1 MATKDLDTMKQLVIS
16 GNNLLSKGRLTE
28 ALTKF
33 QTAQKDNPNNAL
45 INSSVSKIKA
55 QLKAKKNSK
64 RTFER
69 YTGATPGTIS
79 KLEQTLKNVQD
90 ELEKEEKK
98 LNFCRF
104 NVKNKIKEIKSLD
117 QEYAQVYGEK
127 NTLEK
132 ELKTV
137 TKELETVN
145 KELETVNKE
154 LETVNKELNRDKDN
168 MSNTM
173 NRFKKVLQ
181 RGRNL
186 TRRKDNTKV
195 GGKSKKSRKSK
206 TGRKSRKKSKKR
218 SKRKRRR

>member
-1 MATKDLDTMKQLVIS
+1 MATKDLDTMKQLVKS

-33 QTAQKDNPNNAL
+33 QTAQKDDPNNAL

-79 KLEQTLKNVQD
+79 KLEQALKNVQD

-117 QEYAQVYGEK
+117 KEYAQVHGEK
-127 NTLEK
+127 STLEK
-132 ELKTV
+132 ELK
-137 TKELETVN
+137 TVN
-145 KELETVNKE
+145 KELETVNNE
-154 LETVNKELNRDKDN
+154 LETVNKELNKDKDN

-186 TRRKDNTKV
+186 TRRKGNTMV
-195 GGKSKKSRKSK
+195 GGKSKKSKSK
-206 TGRKSRKKSKKR
+206 KSKSKKSKSKKKSRKR
-218 SKRKRRR
+218 SQRKRRK

>member
-1 MATKDLDTMKQLVIS
+1 MTTKDLNTMKQLVKS

-33 QTAQKDNPNNAL
+33 QTAQKDYPNNAL
-45 INSSVSKIKA
+45 INSSVSKINAQIKA
-55 QLKAKKNSK
+55 QKNSK
-64 RTFER
+64 RTFQR
-69 YTGATPGTIS
+69 YTGATPATIS
-79 KLEQTLKNVQD
+79 KLQQDLKNVQD

-117 QEYAQVYGEK
+117 KEYAQVHGEK
-127 NTLEK
+127 STLEK
-132 ELKTV
+132 ELK
-137 TKELETVN
+137 TVN
-145 KELETVNKE
+145 KELETVNNE
-154 LETVNKELNRDKDN
+154 LETVNKELNKDQNN

-195 GGKSKKSRKSK
+195 GGKSKKSK
-206 TGRKSRKKSKKR
+206 KKSKKR
-218 SKRKRRR
+218 KRRKRR

>member
-1 MATKDLDTMKQLVIS
+1 MTTKNLDTMKQLVKS

-33 QTAQKDNPNNAL
+33 QTAQKGDPNNAL

-55 QLKAKKNSK
+55 QIKAKKNSK

-79 KLEQTLKNVQD
+79 KLERELKNVQD
-90 ELEKEEKK
+90 ELDKEEKK
-98 LNFCRF
+98 LKFCRI
-104 NVKNKIKEIKSLD
+104 NVKNKIKEIESLD

-127 NTLEK
+127 DTLEK

-137 TKELETVN
+137 TKELEM
-145 KELETVNKE
+145 VNKE
-154 LETVNKELNRDKDN
+154 LETVNKELNKDQNN

-173 NRFKKVLQ
+173 NRFKKILQ

-186 TRRKDNTKV
+186 TLRKGNTKV
-195 GGKSKKSRKSK
+195 GGKSKKSK

>member
-1 MATKDLDTMKQLVIS
+1 MTTKDLNTMKQLVKS

-33 QTAQKDNPNNAL
+33 QTAQKDYPNNAL
-45 INSSVSKIKA
+45 INSSVSKINAQIKA
-55 QLKAKKNSK
+55 QKNSK
-64 RTFER
+64 TTFER
-69 YTGATPGTIS
+69 YTGATPATIS
-79 KLEQTLKNVQD
+79 KLERDLKNVQD

-98 LNFCRF
+98 LKFCRF

-117 QEYAQVYGEK
+117 QEYAKVHGEK
-127 NTLEK
+127 STLEK
-132 ELKTV
+132 ELK
-137 TKELETVN
+137 
-145 KELETVNKE
+145 TVNKE

-173 NRFKKVLQ
+173 NRFKKILQ

-186 TRRKDNTKV
+186 TRRKDNTMS

-218 SKRKRRR
+218 SKRKRR

>member
-1 MATKDLDTMKQLVIS
+1 MTTKNLDTMKQLVKS
-16 GNNLLSKGRLTE
+16 GNNLLSKGRLSE

-33 QTAQKDNPNNAL
+33 QTAQKDYPNNAL
-45 INSSVSKIKA
+45 INSSVSKINAQIKA
-55 QLKAKKNSK
+55 QKNSK
-64 RTFER
+64 RTFQR
-69 YTGATPGTIS
+69 YTGATPATIS
-79 KLEQTLKNVQD
+79 ELERNLKNVQD

-98 LNFCRF
+98 LKFCRI
-104 NVKNKIKEIKSLD
+104 NVKNKIKEISSLD

-137 TKELETVN
+137 TKELG
-145 KELETVNKE
+145 TVNKE
-154 LETVNKELNRDKDN
+154 LETVNKELNKDQNN

>member
-1 MATKDLDTMKQLVIS
+1 MTTKDLNTMKQLVKS

-33 QTAQKDNPNNAL
+33 QTAQKDYPNNAL
-45 INSSVSKIKA
+45 INSSVSKINAQIKA
-55 QLKAKKNSK
+55 QKNSK
-64 RTFER
+64 RSFLK

-79 KLEQTLKNVQD
+79 KLEQDLKNVQG

-117 QEYAQVYGEK
+117 KEYAQVHGEK
-127 NTLEK
+127 STLEK
-132 ELKTV
+132 ELK
-137 TKELETVN
+137 
-145 KELETVNKE
+145 TVNKE
-154 LETVNKELNRDKDN
+154 LETVNKELNKDQNN

-218 SKRKRRR
+218 SKRKRR

>member
-1 MATKDLDTMKQLVIS
+1 MTKSSEKIHKLVKT
-16 GNNLLSKGRLTE
+16 GNNLLTKGRLTE

-33 QTAQKDNPNNAL
+33 QTAQKDYPNNAL
-45 INSSVSKIKA
+45 INSSVNKINAQIKA
-55 QLKAKKNSK
+55 QKNSK

-79 KLEQTLKNVQD
+79 KLEQALKNVQD

-117 QEYAQVYGEK
+117 KEYAQVHGEK
-127 NTLEK
+127 STLEK
-132 ELKTV
+132 ELK
-137 TKELETVN
+137 TVN
-145 KELETVNKE
+145 KELETVNNE
-154 LETVNKELNRDKDN
+154 LETVNKELNKDKDN

-186 TRRKDNTKV
+186 TRRKGNTMA
-195 GGKSKKSRKSK
+195 GGKGKSKSKKSKKSK
-206 TGRKSRKKSKKR
+206 SKKSKSKKKSRKR
-218 SKRKRRR
+218 SQRKRRK

>member
-1 MATKDLDTMKQLVIS
+1 MTTKDLDTMKQLVKS
-16 GNNLLSKGRLTE
+16 GNNLLTKGRLSE

-33 QTAQKDNPNNAL
+33 QTAQKGDPNNAL
-45 INSSVSKIKA
+45 INSSVNKIKA
-55 QLKAKKNSK
+55 QIKAQKNSK

-69 YTGATPGTIS
+69 YTGSTPATVS
-79 KLEQTLKNVQD
+79 KLEPELKNVQA
-90 ELEKEEKK
+90 ELDKEEKK
-98 LNFCRF
+98 LKFCRI
-104 NVKNKIKEIKSLD
+104 NVKNKIKEISSLD
-117 QEYAQVYGEK
+117 QEYAQVHGEK

-137 TKELETVN
+137 TKELEM
-145 KELETVNKE
+145 VNKE
-154 LETVNKELNRDKDN
+154 LETVNKELNKDQNN

-195 GGKSKKSRKSK
+195 GGKSKKSK
-206 TGRKSRKKSKKR
+206 KKSKKR
-218 SKRKRRR
+218 KRRKRR

>member
-1 MATKDLDTMKQLVIS
+1 MTTKDLDTMKQLVKS
-16 GNNLLSKGRLTE
+16 GNNLLSKGRLSE

-33 QTAQKDNPNNAL
+33 QTAQKGDPNNAL
-45 INSSVSKIKA
+45 INRSVNKIKA
-55 QLKAKKNSK
+55 QIKAQKNSK

-69 YTGATPGTIS
+69 YTGATPATVS
-79 KLEQTLKNVQD
+79 KLERDLKNVQD
-90 ELEKEEKK
+90 ELDKEEKK
-98 LNFCRF
+98 LKFCRI
-104 NVKNKIKEIKSLD
+104 NVKNKIKEISSLD
-117 QEYAQVYGEK
+117 QEYAQVHGEK

-137 TKELETVN
+137 TKELEM
-145 KELETVNKE
+145 VNKE
-154 LETVNKELNRDKDN
+154 LETVNKELNKDQNN

-195 GGKSKKSRKSK
+195 GGKSKKSK
-206 TGRKSRKKSKKR
+206 KKSKKR
-218 SKRKRRR
+218 KRRKRR

>member
-1 MATKDLDTMKQLVIS
+1 MTTKDLDTMKQLVKS

-33 QTAQKDNPNNAL
+33 QTAQKDDPNNAL

-79 KLEQTLKNVQD
+79 KLEQELKNVQD

-117 QEYAQVYGEK
+117 KEYAQVHGEK
-127 NTLEK
+127 STLEK
-132 ELKTV
+132 ELK
-137 TKELETVN
+137 
-145 KELETVNKE
+145 TVNKE
-154 LETVNKELNRDKDN
+154 LETVNKELNKDKDN

-173 NRFKKVLQ
+173 DRFKKVLQ

-186 TRRKDNTKV
+186 TRRKGITMAGGK
-195 GGKSKKSRKSK
+195 GKSKSKKGRKS
-206 TGRKSRKKSKKR
+206 RKSRKKSRKQ

>member
-1 MATKDLDTMKQLVIS
+1 MTTKDLDTMKQLVKS
-16 GNNLLSKGRLTE
+16 GNNLLSKGRLSE

-33 QTAQKDNPNNAL
+33 QTAQKGDPNNAL

-55 QLKAKKNSK
+55 QIKAKKNSK

-79 KLEQTLKNVQD
+79 KLERELKNVQD
-90 ELEKEEKK
+90 ELDKEEKK
-98 LNFCRF
+98 LKFCRI
-104 NVKNKIKEIKSLD
+104 NVKNKIKEIESLD

-127 NTLEK
+127 DTLEK

-137 TKELETVN
+137 TKELEM
-145 KELETVNKE
+145 VNKE
-154 LETVNKELNRDKDN
+154 LETVNKELNKDQNN

-186 TRRKDNTKV
+186 TLRKGNTKV
-195 GGKSKKSRKSK
+195 GGKSKKSK

>member
-1 MATKDLDTMKQLVIS
+1 MTTKDLDTMKQLVKS
-16 GNNLLSKGRLTE
+16 GNNLLTKGRLSE

-33 QTAQKDNPNNAL
+33 QTAQKGDPNNAL
-45 INSSVSKIKA
+45 INSSVNKIKA
-55 QLKAKKNSK
+55 QIKEQKNSK

-69 YTGATPGTIS
+69 YTGATPATVS
-79 KLEQTLKNVQD
+79 KLERELKNVQA
-90 ELEKEEKK
+90 ELDKEEKK
-98 LNFCRF
+98 LKFCRI
-104 NVKNKIKEIKSLD
+104 NVKNKIKEISSLD
-117 QEYAQVYGEK
+117 QEYAQVHGEK

-137 TKELETVN
+137 TKELEM
-145 KELETVNKE
+145 VNKE
-154 LETVNKELNRDKDN
+154 LETVNKELNKDQNN

-195 GGKSKKSRKSK
+195 GGKSKKSK
-206 TGRKSRKKSKKR
+206 KKSKKR
-218 SKRKRRR
+218 KRRKRR

>member
-1 MATKDLDTMKQLVIS
+1 MATKDLDTMKQLVKS

-33 QTAQKDNPNNAL
+33 QTAQKDYPNNAL
-45 INSSVSKIKA
+45 INSSVSKINAQIKA
-55 QLKAKKNSK
+55 QKNSK
-64 RTFER
+64 RTFQR
-69 YTGATPGTIS
+69 YTGATPATIAE
-79 KLEQTLKNVQD
+79 LERNLKNVQGD
-90 ELEKEEKK
+90 LKEEEKK
-98 LNFCRF
+98 LNFCRI

-127 NTLEK
+127 NTLEN
-132 ELKTV
+132 ELK
-137 TKELETVN
+137 TVN

-173 NRFKKVLQ
+173 NRFKKILQ

-186 TRRKDNTKV
+186 TRRKDNTMS
-195 GGKSKKSRKSK
+195 GGKSKKR
-206 TGRKSRKKSKKR
+206 RKKSKKR
-218 SKRKRRR
+218 SKRKRRK

>member
-1 MATKDLDTMKQLVIS
+1 MTTKDLNTMKQLVKS

-33 QTAQKDNPNNAL
+33 QTAQKDYPNNAL
-45 INSSVSKIKA
+45 INSSVSKINAQIKA
-55 QLKAKKNSK
+55 QKNSK
-64 RTFER
+64 RTFQR
-69 YTGATPGTIS
+69 YTGATPATIS
-79 KLEQTLKNVQD
+79 KLQQDLKNVQD

-117 QEYAQVYGEK
+117 KEYAQVHGEK
-127 NTLEK
+127 STLEK
-132 ELKTV
+132 ELK
-137 TKELETVN
+137 TVN

-154 LETVNKELNRDKDN
+154 LETVNNELNKDQDN

-218 SKRKRRR
+218 SKRKRR

>member
-1 MATKDLDTMKQLVIS
+1 MTTKDLDTMKQLVKS
-16 GNNLLSKGRLTE
+16 GNNLLSKGRLSE

-33 QTAQKDNPNNAL
+33 QTAQKGDPNNAL
-45 INSSVSKIKA
+45 INRSVNKIKA
-55 QLKAKKNSK
+55 QIKAQKNSK

-69 YTGATPGTIS
+69 YTGATPATVS
-79 KLEQTLKNVQD
+79 KLERELKNVQA
-90 ELEKEEKK
+90 ELDKEEKK
-98 LNFCRF
+98 LKFCRI
-104 NVKNKIKEIKSLD
+104 NVKNKIKEISSLD
-117 QEYAQVYGEK
+117 QEYAQVHGEK

-137 TKELETVN
+137 TKELEM
-145 KELETVNKE
+145 
-154 LETVNKELNRDKDN
+154 VNKELNKDQNN

-195 GGKSKKSRKSK
+195 GGKSKKSK
-206 TGRKSRKKSKKR
+206 KKSKKR
-218 SKRKRRR
+218 KRRKRR

>member
-1 MATKDLDTMKQLVIS
+1 MATKDLDTMKQLVKS

-69 YTGATPGTIS
+69 YTGATPETIS
-79 KLEQTLKNVQD
+79 KLEQALKHIQD
-90 ELEKEEKK
+90 ELEKEETK
-98 LNFCRF
+98 LKFCRI
-104 NVKNKIKEIKSLD
+104 NVKNKIKEIKKLD
-117 QEYAQVYGEK
+117 QEYSQVYGEK
-127 NTLEK
+127 STLEK
-132 ELKTV
+132 ELK
-137 TKELETVN
+137 TVN
-145 KELETVNKE
+145 KELETVNNE
-154 LETVNKELNRDKDN
+154 LETVNKELNKDKDN

-173 NRFKKVLQ
+173 DRFKKVLQ

-186 TRRKDNTKV
+186 TRRKGNTMV
-195 GGKSKKSRKSK
+195 GGKSKKSKKSK
-206 TGRKSRKKSKKR
+206 SKKKSRKQ
-218 SKRKRRR
+218 SKRKRRK

>member
-1 MATKDLDTMKQLVIS
+1 MTTKDLDTMKQLVKS
-16 GNNLLSKGRLTE
+16 GNNLLTKGRLSK

-33 QTAQKDNPNNAL
+33 QTAQKGDPNNAL
-45 INSSVSKIKA
+45 INRSVNKIKA
-55 QLKAKKNSK
+55 QIKAQKNSK

-69 YTGATPGTIS
+69 YTGATPATVS
-79 KLEQTLKNVQD
+79 KLERELKNVQA
-90 ELEKEEKK
+90 ELDKEEKK
-98 LNFCRF
+98 LKFCRI
-104 NVKNKIKEIKSLD
+104 NVKNKIKEISSLD
-117 QEYAQVYGEK
+117 QEYAQVHGEK

-137 TKELETVN
+137 TKELEM
-145 KELETVNKE
+145 VNKE
-154 LETVNKELNRDKDN
+154 LETVNKELNKDQNN

-195 GGKSKKSRKSK
+195 GGKSKKSK
-206 TGRKSRKKSKKR
+206 KKSKKR
-218 SKRKRRR
+218 KRRKRR

>member
-1 MATKDLDTMKQLVIS
+1 MATKDLDTMKQLVKS

-45 INSSVSKIKA
+45 INSSVSKINAQIKA
-55 QLKAKKNSK
+55 QKNSK

-69 YTGATPGTIS
+69 YTGATPATIS
-79 KLEQTLKNVQD
+79 ELERNLKNVQD

-117 QEYAQVYGEK
+117 KEYAQVHGEK
-127 NTLEK
+127 STLEK
-132 ELKTV
+132 ELK
-137 TKELETVN
+137 TVN
-145 KELETVNKE
+145 KELETVNNE
-154 LETVNKELNRDKDN
+154 LETVNKELNKDKDN

-186 TRRKDNTKV
+186 TRRKGNTMA
-195 GGKSKKSRKSK
+195 GGKGKKSKSKKSKSK
-206 TGRKSRKKSKKR
+206 KSKSKKKSRKR
-218 SKRKRRR
+218 SQRKRRK

>member
-1 MATKDLDTMKQLVIS
+1 MTTKDLDTMKQLVKS
-16 GNNLLSKGRLTE
+16 GNNLLSKGRLSE

-33 QTAQKDNPNNAL
+33 QTAQKGDPNNAL
-45 INSSVSKIKA
+45 INRSGNKIKA
-55 QLKAKKNSK
+55 QIKAQKNSK

-69 YTGATPGTIS
+69 YTGATPATVS
-79 KLEQTLKNVQD
+79 KLERDLKNVQD
-90 ELEKEEKK
+90 ELDKEEKK
-98 LNFCRF
+98 LKFCRI
-104 NVKNKIKEIKSLD
+104 NVKNKIKEISSLD
-117 QEYAQVYGEK
+117 QEYAQVHGEK

-137 TKELETVN
+137 TKELEM
-145 KELETVNKE
+145 VNKE
-154 LETVNKELNRDKDN
+154 LETVNKELNKDQNN

-195 GGKSKKSRKSK
+195 GGKSKKSK
-206 TGRKSRKKSKKR
+206 KKSKKR
-218 SKRKRRR
+218 KRRKRR

>member
-1 MATKDLDTMKQLVIS
+1 MTTKDLNTMKQLVKS

-33 QTAQKDNPNNAL
+33 QTAQKDYPNNAL
-45 INSSVSKIKA
+45 INSSVSKINAQIKA
-55 QLKAKKNSK
+55 QKNSK
-64 RTFER
+64 TTFER
-69 YTGATPGTIS
+69 YTGATPATIS
-79 KLEQTLKNVQD
+79 KLERDLKNVQD

-98 LNFCRF
+98 LKFCRF

-117 QEYAQVYGEK
+117 QEYAKVYGEK
-127 NTLEK
+127 STLE
-132 ELKTV
+132 
-137 TKELETVN
+137 

-173 NRFKKVLQ
+173 NRFKKILQ

-186 TRRKDNTKV
+186 TRRKDNTMS

-218 SKRKRRR
+218 SKRKRR

>member
-1 MATKDLDTMKQLVIS
+1 MTTKDLDTMKQLVKS

-33 QTAQKDNPNNAL
+33 QTAQKDYPNNAL

-69 YTGATPGTIS
+69 YTGATPATVS
-79 KLEQTLKNVQD
+79 KLELELKNVQD

-98 LNFCRF
+98 LNFCRI

-127 NTLEK
+127 STLEK
-132 ELKTV
+132 ELK
-137 TKELETVN
+137 TVN
-145 KELETVNKE
+145 KELETVNNE
-154 LETVNKELNRDKDN
+154 LETVNKELNKDKDN
-168 MSNTM
+168 MSNTI

-186 TRRKDNTKV
+186 TRRKDNTMV
-195 GGKSKKSRKSK
+195 GGKSKSKSKSKSKKSRKSRK
-206 TGRKSRKKSKKR
+206 KSRKQ

>member
-1 MATKDLDTMKQLVIS
+1 MTTKDLDTMKQLVKS
-16 GNNLLSKGRLTE
+16 GNNLLSKGRLSE

-33 QTAQKDNPNNAL
+33 QTAQKGDPNNAL
-45 INSSVSKIKA
+45 INRSVNKIKA
-55 QLKAKKNSK
+55 QIKAQKNSK

-69 YTGATPGTIS
+69 YTGATPATVS
-79 KLEQTLKNVQD
+79 KLERELKNVQA
-90 ELEKEEKK
+90 ELDKEEKK
-98 LNFCRF
+98 LKFCRI
-104 NVKNKIKEIKSLD
+104 NVKNKIKEISSLD
-117 QEYAQVYGEK
+117 QEYAQVHGEK

-137 TKELETVN
+137 TKELEM
-145 KELETVNKE
+145 VNKE
-154 LETVNKELNRDKDN
+154 LETVNKELNKDQNN

-195 GGKSKKSRKSK
+195 GGKSKKSK
-206 TGRKSRKKSKKR
+206 KKSKKR
-218 SKRKRRR
+218 KRRKRR

>member
-1 MATKDLDTMKQLVIS
+1 MTTKDLDTMKQLVKS
-16 GNNLLSKGRLTE
+16 GNNLLTKGRLSE

-33 QTAQKDNPNNAL
+33 QTAQKGDPNNAL
-45 INSSVSKIKA
+45 INSSVNKIKA
-55 QLKAKKNSK
+55 QIKAQKNSK

-69 YTGATPGTIS
+69 YTGATPATVS
-79 KLEQTLKNVQD
+79 KLERELKNVQA
-90 ELEKEEKK
+90 ELDKEEKK
-98 LNFCRF
+98 LKFCRI
-104 NVKNKIKEIKSLD
+104 NVKNKIKEISSLD
-117 QEYAQVYGEK
+117 QEYAQVHGEK

-137 TKELETVN
+137 TKELEM
-145 KELETVNKE
+145 VNKE
-154 LETVNKELNRDKDN
+154 LETVNKELNKDQNN

-195 GGKSKKSRKSK
+195 GGKSKKSK
-206 TGRKSRKKSKKR
+206 KKSKKR
-218 SKRKRRR
+218 KRRKRR

>member
-1 MATKDLDTMKQLVIS
+1 MTTKDLDTMKQLVKS

-33 QTAQKDNPNNAL
+33 QTAQKDDPNNAL

-79 KLEQTLKNVQD
+79 KLEQELKNVQD

-104 NVKNKIKEIKSLD
+104 NVKNKIKEIK
-117 QEYAQVYGEK
+117 
-127 NTLEK
+127 
-132 ELKTV
+132 
-137 TKELETVN
+137 
-145 KELETVNKE
+145 
-154 LETVNKELNRDKDN
+154 
-168 MSNTM
+168 
-173 NRFKKVLQ
+173 
-181 RGRNL
+181 
-186 TRRKDNTKV
+186 
-195 GGKSKKSRKSK
+195 
-206 TGRKSRKKSKKR
+206 
-218 SKRKRRR
+218 

>member
-1 MATKDLDTMKQLVIS
+1 MATKDLDTLKQLVKS

-33 QTAQKDNPNNAL
+33 QTAQKDDPNNAL

-79 KLEQTLKNVQD
+79 KLEQALKNVQD

-98 LNFCRF
+98 LNFCRI

-127 NTLEK
+127 STLEK
-132 ELKTV
+132 ELK
-137 TKELETVN
+137 TVN
-145 KELETVNKE
+145 KELETVNRE
-154 LETVNKELNRDKDN
+154 LETVNKELNKDQNN

-186 TRRKDNTKV
+186 TRRKGNTMA
-195 GGKSKKSRKSK
+195 GGKGKRKKNRKN
-206 TGRKSRKKSKKR
+206 RKSRKKSRKR
-218 SKRKRRR
+218 SQRKRRK

>member
-1 MATKDLDTMKQLVIS
+1 MTTKDLDTMKQLVKS
-16 GNNLLSKGRLTE
+16 GNNLLSKGRLSE

-33 QTAQKDNPNNAL
+33 QTAQKGDPNNAL
-45 INSSVSKIKA
+45 INSSVNKIKA
-55 QLKAKKNSK
+55 QIKAQKNSK

-69 YTGATPGTIS
+69 YTGATPATVS
-79 KLEQTLKNVQD
+79 KLERELKNVQA
-90 ELEKEEKK
+90 ELDKEEKK
-98 LNFCRF
+98 LKFCRI
-104 NVKNKIKEIKSLD
+104 NVKNKIKEISSLD
-117 QEYAQVYGEK
+117 QEYAQVHGEK

-137 TKELETVN
+137 TKELEM
-145 KELETVNKE
+145 VNKE
-154 LETVNKELNRDKDN
+154 LETVNKELNKDQNN

-218 SKRKRRR
+218 SKRKRR

>member
-1 MATKDLDTMKQLVIS
+1 MTTKDLNTMKQLVKS

-33 QTAQKDNPNNAL
+33 QTAQKDYPNNAL
-45 INSSVSKIKA
+45 INSSVSKINAQIKA
-55 QLKAKKNSK
+55 QKNSK
-64 RTFER
+64 TTFER
-69 YTGATPGTIS
+69 YTGATPATIS
-79 KLEQTLKNVQD
+79 KLERDLKNVQD

-98 LNFCRF
+98 LKFCRF

-117 QEYAQVYGEK
+117 QEYAKVHGEK
-127 NTLEK
+127 STLEK
-132 ELKTV
+132 ELK
-137 TKELETVN
+137 TVN

-173 NRFKKVLQ
+173 NRFKKILQ

-186 TRRKDNTKV
+186 TRRKDNTMS
-195 GGKSKKSRKSK
+195 GGKSKKSRK
-206 TGRKSRKKSKKR
+206 KSRKKSKKR
-218 SKRKRRR
+218 SKRKRRK